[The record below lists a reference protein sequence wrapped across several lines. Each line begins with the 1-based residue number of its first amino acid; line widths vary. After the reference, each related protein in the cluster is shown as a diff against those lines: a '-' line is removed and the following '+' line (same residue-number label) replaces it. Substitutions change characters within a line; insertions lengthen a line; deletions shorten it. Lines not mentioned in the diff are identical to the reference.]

1 MSNTVRSIM
10 QVASARGAQA
20 TIVVERNLDTGVV
33 TLTSTEVSDM
43 RVYTEKATLAGI
55 DDEETHRNPWV
66 TDFNMTEVPSNV

>member
-33 TLTSTEVSDM
+33 TLTSTEVSGM
-43 RVYTEKATLAGI
+43 RVYTEKATLGGI
-55 DDEETHRNPWV
+55 DDEETHGHPWV
-66 TDFNMTEVPSNV
+66 TDFNTIEVLSNV